1 MPRPLLL
8 ENSEGVLTSFAKLV
22 LLRSSC
28 RHPLRIDSIMV
39 QTKCGFND
47 VPGGVPGSELLVS
60 LGPTLTIDI
69 GFDPT
74 FDPAQLATGKLPAPG
89 ITGLHGLVDTGA
101 IESCIDNLLAA
112 QLNLPI
118 VDRRMIAGSAGP
130 HQANVY
136 LAQVHIPFLAYT
148 IWGAFAGVNL
158 KAGGQVHSAL
168 IGRTFLRA
176 FTMVYEG
183 RTGTVTISND

>member
-1 MPRPLLL
+1 
-8 ENSEGVLTSFAKLV
+8 
-22 LLRSSC
+22 
-28 RHPLRIDSIMV
+28 MV
-39 QTKCGFND
+39 QTKCGFNNL
-47 VPGGVPGSELLVS
+47 PGGLPAVEILVN
-60 LGPTLTIDI
+60 LGPTLIVDI

-74 FDPAQLATGKLPAPG
+74 FDPAQPADGKRPVPG
-89 ITGLHGLVDTGA
+89 IEGLHGLVDTGA

-136 LAQVHIPFLAYT
+136 LAQVHIPFLSYT